1 MWRRDAGPHTA
12 RTTTPSRAHARPS
25 LTRIAPVGLALAAQ
39 CHTDVCED
47 ETDCPAS
54 LAADGSALE
63 FEADRADA
71 VRSWLTEAVN
81 SADDQYQRERE
92 PLDRAMR
99 GALDR
104 LWYAAAKVA
113 RRQRDLGVVQAADVA
128 P

>member
-1 MWRRDAGPHTA
+1 LGGAAVIRLRLGP
-12 RTTTPSRAHARPS
+12 
-25 LTRIAPVGLALAAQ
+25 LQLAALQ

-47 ETDCPAS
+47 ETDCPAT

-63 FEADRADA
+63 FAPDRAAD
-71 VRSWLTEAVN
+71 VWSWLTEAVN

-99 GALDR
+99 AALDR
-104 LWYAAAKVA
+104 LWYAAAKAA
-113 RRQRDLGVVQAADVA
+113 RRQRELGVVQAADVA

>member
-1 MWRRDAGPHTA
+1 MIRLRLGP
-12 RTTTPSRAHARPS
+12 
-25 LTRIAPVGLALAAQ
+25 LQLAALQ

-47 ETDCPAS
+47 ETDCPAT

-63 FEADRADA
+63 FAPDRAAD
-71 VRSWLTEAVN
+71 VWSWLTEAVN

-104 LWYAAAKVA
+104 LWYAAAKAA
-113 RRQRDLGVVQAADVA
+113 RRQRDIGVAQAADVA

>member
-1 MWRRDAGPHTA
+1 MIRLRLGP
-12 RTTTPSRAHARPS
+12 
-25 LTRIAPVGLALAAQ
+25 LQLAALQ

-47 ETDCPAS
+47 ETDCPAA

-63 FEADRADA
+63 FAPDRADA

-81 SADDQYQRERE
+81 SADDQYQRERD

-113 RRQRDLGVVQAADVA
+113 RRQRDLGVVQAAEVA